1 MWIIAG
7 VANILAVYKKENDIV
22 PITPEAYKR
31 LLNYVKMGS
40 KLIDSRFI
48 YTKLNNFEGKQV
60 IGALFQPGTGDEHP
74 ERAFVGYNGQ
84 DFPQTAPKDK
94 SKYRRNGVGWDL
106 SHARRF
112 VHVFETLLKSKDIL
126 GLDFP
131 TKDLMVK
138 MGNQLVFATFNR
150 DFKKPLFTNFMD
162 GTNGWFRVGYSGRM
176 GFGYGPWDMSV
187 SVLTG
192 GYGFWS
198 RYNSDTQ
205 KVFTA
210 LIDMLKSK
218 DPEIRKHVIE
228 HYETTH
234 WNKFRRTPSSNFT
247 KLDDPNTQSVL
258 IQFLPSLCFMV
269 E

>member
-1 MWIIAG
+1 
-7 VANILAVYKKENDIV
+7 
-22 PITPEAYKR
+22 
-31 LLNYVKMGS
+31 
-40 KLIDSRFI
+40 
-48 YTKLNNFEGKQV
+48 
-60 IGALFQPGTGDEHP
+60 
-74 ERAFVGYNGQ
+74 
-84 DFPQTAPKDK
+84 
-94 SKYRRNGVGWDL
+94 
-106 SHARRF
+106 
-112 VHVFETLLKSKDIL
+112 
-126 GLDFP
+126 
-131 TKDLMVK
+131 
-138 MGNQLVFATFNR
+138 
-150 DFKKPLFTNFMD
+150 MD